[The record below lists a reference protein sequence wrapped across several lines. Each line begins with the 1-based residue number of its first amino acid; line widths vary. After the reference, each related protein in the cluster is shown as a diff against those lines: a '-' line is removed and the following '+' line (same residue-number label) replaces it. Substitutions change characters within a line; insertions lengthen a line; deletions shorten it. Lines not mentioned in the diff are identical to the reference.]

1 MNKSIIPATFFAAMS
16 FVSESAVAA
25 VTFYDSKAAFDAA
38 ASTTLIEDFT
48 SFAPK
53 DTNIFSSI
61 TRGIATYTP
70 FAPIHAPNLVVTGV
84 PYTNFGANL
93 NPVTEHVLT
102 TSGDEDI
109 LVTFATGLTAVGFNG
124 YLNGLG
130 PGTVSVFN
138 GSTLLDTLNLDN
150 PVGGALIYVG
160 ITSSTPIT
168 AFRWITTDG
177 GILNT
182 AIDNISVSAVP
193 EPATY
198 ATLLTG
204 LGLLGFNRWRR
215 RMD

>member
-1 MNKSIIPATFFAAMS
+1 MNKSIIPAAFFAAMS
-16 FVSESAVAA
+16 FVAESTVAA

-48 SFAPK
+48 SFTPK
-53 DTNIFSSI
+53 DTSIFSSI

-84 PYTNFGANL
+84 AYTNFGANL
-93 NPVTEHVLT
+93 NPVTDHVLT

-109 LVTFATGLTAVGFNG
+109 LVTFAIGQSAVGFNG

-130 PGTVSVFN
+130 PGTLSVFN
-138 GSTLLDTLNLDN
+138 DGTLLDTLNLDN
-150 PVGGALIYVG
+150 PIGGALIYVG

-168 AFRWITTDG
+168 AFRWTTTNG

-198 ATLLTG
+198 AMLLAGFG
-204 LGLLGFNRWRR
+204 LMAYRMQRR
-215 RMD
+215 CIG